1 MTGTSTPPVVVGV
14 AGSSGSL
21 TAVGSAVAEA
31 GRLGTGVRL
40 VHVTP
45 DYTPTTP
52 MLPLI
57 RDDFEQVGRRI
68 LREGAA
74 LVGETDPSCETTS
87 ELRSGPTVSTLL
99 EAAEDARLV
108 VLGREHHSLAEAV
121 FTGSTTIGAA
131 GRATCSVVSVP
142 PAWSAAEPRGRV
154 VVGVRSPAHSTELL
168 GRAFAAAE
176 ARGGRLVVLH
186 AWKLPGSYDEIV
198 EARTHARDRVK
209 EIEGQIDPLLDIFRR
224 SHPDVEVEL
233 AVVHEQPVRALLR
246 AGDAA
251 DLMVIVRRAHG
262 LPLTSHLG
270 GTARALLNH
279 AKCPIE
285 VVPPQEVLAEME
297 GLVLEEAGV
306 VQK

>member
-1 MTGTSTPPVVVGV
+1 MTGTSASPVVVGV
-14 AGSSGSL
+14 DGSAGSL
-21 TAVGSAVAEA
+21 MAVQYAVGEA
-31 GRLGTGVRL
+31 TRVGTVVRL

-131 GRATCSVVSVP
+131 GRATCPVVSVP
-142 PAWSAAEPRGRV
+142 PAWLDAEPRGRV
-154 VVGVRSPAHSTELL
+154 VVGGRSPSHSTELL
-168 GRAFAAAE
+168 CRAYAAAE
-176 ARGGRLVVLH
+176 ARGARLVVLH
-186 AWKLPGSYDEIV
+186 AWKLPNAYDEIV
-198 EARTHARDRVK
+198 EARTHANDRVA
-209 EIEGQIDPLLDIFRR
+209 EIEAEIDPLLDVLRR
-224 SHPDVEVEL
+224 SHPTVEVEL
-233 AVVHEQPVRALLR
+233 SVVHEQPVRALLR
-246 AGDAA
+246 VAAGA
-251 DLMVIVRRAHG
+251 DLLVILRRSHG
-262 LPLTSHLG
+262 MPLTAHLG
-270 GTARALLNH
+270 GTGRALLH
-279 AKCPIE
+279 EAACPVE
-285 VVPPQEVLAEME
+285 VVPPQEVLSEME

-306 VQK
+306 AQK